1 MANTY
6 KCVRL
11 EPRHKSDDPDCVC
24 EVVIGLT
31 ATDPDGNSAYIDGVY
46 LYPMESMPKLAEFK
60 EQANTLVSQFA
71 ADNGWIASLD
81 AQIEAQLAQPKN
93 VVDVESP
100 EITVDTTVEPTPEP
114 DPVPVEPAVEDEE
127 VQPDNDSDTEE
138 DTD

>member
-11 EPRHKSDDPDCVC
+11 EPMCDCDELDTVC
-24 EVVIGLT
+24 SVVIGLT
-31 ATDPDGNSAYIDGVY
+31 ATTEDEKHSAYIDGIY
-46 LYPMESMPKLAEFK
+46 KYDEENKPTIEEFK
-60 EQANTLVSQFA
+60 AGASALVSQFA

-81 AQIEAQLAQPKN
+81 AQIEATKKQ
-93 VVDVESP
+93 DVPVADFEAP
-100 EITVDTTVEPTPEP
+100 EITVDTTVEPTP

-127 VQPDNDSDTEE
+127 VQPANDSDTEE